1 MSSKPKAEALANFAY
16 QASISA
22 TATAK
27 AYGIIVNSLLRVL
40 QNNGAISNPDAA
52 ALFVG
57 AAGIVDANKRDPETD
72 FQKTVR
78 QHMRRTIEEAASGF
92 GISVPPP
99 GQTGTQ
105 ITQ

>member
-1 MSSKPKAEALANFAY
+1 MPSKPKGDETANFAY

-27 AYGIIVNSLLRVL
+27 AYGIIVNALLRTL
-40 QNNGAISNPDAA
+40 LNNGSISHPDAA

-57 AAGIVDANKRDPETD
+57 AAGIVDSRESKDAL
-72 FQKTVR
+72 QKAVR

-92 GISVPPP
+92 GISIPPE
-99 GQTGTQ
+99 GKTGTQ